1 MTMMSRRPTPP
12 PPMYRALAKTGGNK
26 KCMIGLSFFEGNL
39 FAVITIMTL
48 RDESPR
54 TNGV

>member
-1 MTMMSRRPTPP
+1 MTMMRRRPTPP

-26 KCMIGLSFFEGNL
+26 RCMVGLSFFEGNL
-39 FAVITIMTL
+39 FAIITVMTL
-48 RDESPR
+48 RHKPPR